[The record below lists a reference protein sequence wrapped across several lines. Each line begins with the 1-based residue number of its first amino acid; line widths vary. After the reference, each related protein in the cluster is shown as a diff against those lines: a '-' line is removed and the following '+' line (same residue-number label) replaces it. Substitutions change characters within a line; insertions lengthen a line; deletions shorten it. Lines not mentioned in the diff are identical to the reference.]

1 VPPVPTFWRRLW
13 RHPVGGPLAALALAL
28 IAFGLRLALIPAIG
42 IRAPFALFFLATLVA
57 GWFGGVVA
65 GSVTLVTSTALSF
78 SLLDRMRLATP
89 AAPSDEW
96 SIVLFVVVAGIML
109 AAGEGARRARDAA
122 EADRAESER
131 VRATLEQVLHA
142 AHMGYWSWDIA
153 TNKVEWSENLEKV
166 HGVAPGT
173 FGGTFDSF
181 LAIVHEEDRPLIEEA
196 VRHALETGS
205 QYNVEFRVP
214 RPDGG
219 VEWVAGDG
227 RVETED
233 GKPVRMTGIG
243 TNITE
248 SRQAHEDR
256 LLLASIV
263 DSSDDAIISKDLQGR
278 LLSWNRAAERMF
290 GYTAEEAIGQSVA
303 MLLPPE
309 RADEFF
315 TNMDRIRRGEKVIHH
330 ETLRRRKDGTVIEA
344 ALTISPIHDESG
356 RIIGASKIGRDI
368 SAAKQAERERQRTRE
383 LFLGI
388 LGHDLRNPL
397 NTIVASVFVL
407 EKEVP
412 DPAKRLLP
420 RIARSAD
427 RMRRMIDQLLDFTRA
442 RLGEGIPLTR
452 APGDLTEIARA
463 IVEELE
469 PSFAGRVHIQ
479 TDGPIPG
486 MWDSDRLQQALSNLI
501 VNGLKHGD
509 PDCPVEVRIEQ
520 REGEALVQVANS
532 GSPIPEADR
541 PHIFEPFRRSAAEP
555 SRDSSGLG
563 LGLYIVSEIV
573 RAHDGSIDF
582 ESEGN
587 RTIFRLRLPVV
598 ALEPPPN

>member
-1 VPPVPTFWRRLW
+1 
-13 RHPVGGPLAALALAL
+13 VGRVLAALALAL
-28 IAFGLRLALIPAIG
+28 VAFGLRLALIPAIG
-42 IRAPFALFFLATLVA
+42 IRAPFALFFLATLLA
-57 GWFGGVVA
+57 GWFGGAAA
-65 GSVTLVTSTALSF
+65 GSVTLIASTALSF
-78 SLLDRMRLATP
+78 PLLDRLRLATP
-89 AAPSDEW
+89 AAVSDQW
-96 SIVLFVVVAGIML
+96 SIALFVAVAGIML
-109 AAGEGARRARDAA
+109 AAGEGARRARDSA
-122 EADRAESER
+122 ETDRAESER

-142 AHMGYWSWDIA
+142 AHMGYWSWDIP
-153 TNKVEWSENLEKV
+153 TNKVAWSENLERV
-166 HGVAPGT
+166 HGVAPGS

-181 LAIVHEEDRPLIEEA
+181 LALVHGEDRPLIQEA
-196 VRHALETGS
+196 VAHALETGS
-205 QYNVEFRVP
+205 QYHVEFRVP

-227 RVETED
+227 RVEMED

-248 SRQAHEDR
+248 RRRADEDR

-309 RADEFF
+309 KSDEFF
-315 TNMDRIRRGEKVIHH
+315 TNMDRIRRGEKVVHH

-344 ALTISPIHDESG
+344 ALTISPIHDETG

-368 SAAKQAERERQRTRE
+368 SALKQAERERQRTRE

-412 DPAKRLLP
+412 DASKRLLP

-452 APGDLTEIARA
+452 APGDLAEIARA
-463 IVEELE
+463 MVEDLE
-469 PSFAGRVHIQ
+469 PTFAGRVHIQ
-479 TDGPIPG
+479 TDGPIVG
-486 MWDSDRLQQALSNLI
+486 MWDSDRVQQALSNLI
-501 VNGLKHGD
+501 VNGLKHGA
-509 PDCPVEVRIEQ
+509 PECPVEVQIGRL
-520 REGEALVQVANS
+520 GGDALVQVVNS
-532 GSPIPEADR
+532 GSPIPESER
-541 PHIFEPFRRSAAEP
+541 LHIFEPFRRAAAEP

-563 LGLYIVSEIV
+563 LGLYIVREII
-573 RAHDGSIDF
+573 RAHDGEIDV
-582 ESEGN
+582 ESGGN
-587 RTIFRLRLPVV
+587 HTTFRLRLPVV
-598 ALEPPPN
+598 PTESSPGAAPSE